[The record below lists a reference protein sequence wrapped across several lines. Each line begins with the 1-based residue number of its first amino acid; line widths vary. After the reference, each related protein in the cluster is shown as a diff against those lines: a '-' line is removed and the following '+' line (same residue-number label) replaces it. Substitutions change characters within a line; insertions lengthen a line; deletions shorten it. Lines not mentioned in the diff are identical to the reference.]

1 MPIYQYEDSRN
12 GKVIELEKAVAER
25 DSVPRYLKRFTVPQ
39 RLSLVGVGEP
49 LDNPL
54 GVNQTNL
61 LKGYYRQEQKLGSRF
76 KSEHTPDSIKRAAL
90 RRKKY
95 GE

>member
-1 MPIYQYEDSRN
+1 
-12 GKVIELEKAVAER
+12 
-25 DSVPRYLKRFTVPQ
+25 
-39 RLSLVGVGEP
+39 VGVGEP

>member
-1 MPIYQYEDSRN
+1 MPIYQYEDTRN
-12 GKVIELEKAVAER
+12 GSVVELEKPVAER
-25 DSVPRYLKRFTVPQ
+25 DSVPRYLKRFQVPQ

-61 LKGYYRQEQKLGSRF
+61 MKGYYSQEQKLGSRF
-76 KSEHTPDSIKRAAL
+76 KSRYTPDSIKRAAQ
-90 RRKKY
+90 RR
-95 GE
+95 

>member
-1 MPIYQYEDSRN
+1 MPIYQYEDTRN
-12 GKVIELEKAVAER
+12 GSVVELEKPVAER
-25 DSVPRYLKRFTVPQ
+25 DSVPRYLKRFQVPQ

-61 LKGYYRQEQKLGSRF
+61 MKGYYRQEQKLGSRF
-76 KSEHTPDSIKRAAL
+76 KSRYTPDNIKRAAAQ
-90 RRKKY
+90 RR
-95 GE
+95 

>member
-1 MPIYQYEDSRN
+1 MPIYQYEDTRN
-12 GKVIELEKAVAER
+12 GSVVELEKTVAER
-25 DSVPRYLKRFTVPQ
+25 DSVPRYLKRFSVPQ

-61 LKGYYRQEQKLGSRF
+61 MKGYYRQEQKLGSRF
-76 KSEHTPDSIKRAAL
+76 KSRYTPDHIKRAAVQ
-90 RRKKY
+90 RS
-95 GE
+95 

>member
-1 MPIYQYEDSRN
+1 MPIYEYEDTRN
-12 GKVIELEKAVAER
+12 GNVIELEKAVAER
-25 DSVPRYLKRFTVPQ
+25 DSVPRYLKRFTVPK

-61 LKGYYRQEQKLGSRF
+61 MKGYYRQDQKLGSRF
-76 KSEHTPDSIKRAAL
+76 KSNYTPDSIKRVAL
-90 RRKKY
+90 RRK
-95 GE
+95 

>member
-1 MPIYQYEDSRN
+1 MPIYQYEDTRN
-12 GKVIELEKAVAER
+12 GSVVELEKPVAER
-25 DSVPRYLKRFTVPQ
+25 DSVPRYLKRFQVPQ

-61 LKGYYRQEQKLGSRF
+61 MKGYYRQEQKLGSKF
-76 KSEHTPDSIKRAAL
+76 KSRYTPDSIKRAVAQ
-90 RRKKY
+90 RR
-95 GE
+95 

>member
-1 MPIYQYEDSRN
+1 MPVYQYEDSRN

-39 RLSLVGVGEP
+39 RLTLVGVGEP

-61 LKGYYRQEQKLGSRF
+61 MKGYYRQEQKLGSRF
-76 KSEHTPDSIKRAAL
+76 RSQYTPDSIKRAQAK
-90 RRKKY
+90 RRN
-95 GE
+95 

>member
-1 MPIYQYEDSRN
+1 MPIYQYEDTRN
-12 GKVIELEKAVAER
+12 GSVVELEKPVAGR
-25 DSVPRYLKRFTVPQ
+25 DSVPGYLKRFQVPQ

-61 LKGYYRQEQKLGSRF
+61 MKGYYRQEQKLGSRF
-76 KSEHTPDSIKRAAL
+76 KSRHTPDSIKRAAAQ
-90 RRKKY
+90 RR
-95 GE
+95 